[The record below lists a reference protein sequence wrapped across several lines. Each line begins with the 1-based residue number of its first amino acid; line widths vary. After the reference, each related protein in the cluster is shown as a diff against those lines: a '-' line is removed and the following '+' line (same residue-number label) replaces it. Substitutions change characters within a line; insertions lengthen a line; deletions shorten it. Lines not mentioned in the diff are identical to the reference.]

1 MTVPAHLSESLG
13 TRYTPRNGSV
23 AEWFK
28 ALVLKTSVGG
38 TPPWVRIPP
47 LPPIMQNKNFKT
59 TRYRFGIRYL
69 PAIWAALRCSNNL
82 AKQCATWS
90 CAQSHDS
97 KLSLWPGQPW
107 CPWCKSQ
114 LQEFENC
121 NFQVLREARLSE
133 GFQGKMAERQGF
145 EPWVGANRQR
155 FSRPPHS
162 TTLPPLRGRDR
173 GGDLAGSWRA
183 CNPNCGDFFHAGFCR
198 SWQAGVGDQ
207 MR

>member
-1 MTVPAHLSESLG
+1 
-13 TRYTPRNGSV
+13 
-23 AEWFK
+23 
-28 ALVLKTSVGG
+28 
-38 TPPWVRIPP
+38 
-47 LPPIMQNKNFKT
+47 MQNKNFKT

-133 GFQGKMAERQGF
+133 GFQGKMAERQAAIATSTEF
-145 EPWVGANRQR
+145 HDFPLSICKTVFYARY
-155 FSRPPHS
+155 FSSAFPGVPCYS
-162 TTLPPLRGRDR
+162 LLRWGIKW
-173 GGDLAGSWRA
+173 GI
-183 CNPNCGDFFHAGFCR
+183 
-198 SWQAGVGDQ
+198 
-207 MR
+207 